1 MAITAGMVKEL
12 REMTGAGMMDCKKA
26 LTETNGDMDAAVE
39 VLRKSGAAKM
49 EKKQSRIA
57 AEGIARVAVNGN
69 VAVVAEVNSE
79 TDFVAKNET
88 FQEFVQTVADTALA
102 SGLNGGANGEDID
115 ALLATNGLSELLVE
129 KTATIGEKLSV
140 RRFAKVTGDVVTSYI
155 HGGGRIGV
163 IIAANG
169 SADDAAKEAITN
181 IAMQVAAMNPQ
192 YISRNDISDEELAKL
207 REITVDS
214 ALNDATTLPKPILN
228 KLIDKAINE
237 KLWSDDD
244 INNFNE
250 HKNNMNYVWNFLSD
264 AAKAKLGELAMAD
277 KESIMAEKMFNGLVE
292 GRVSKQLKEICLLDQ
307 TYVKAEDGKQS
318 VAKYL
323 ESVSKDLTITEMVRF
338 EVGEGMEK
346 KQEDFAAEVA
356 AQMAGV

>member
-39 VLRKSGAAKM
+39 VLRKSGAATM

-155 HGGGRIGV
+155 HGG
-163 IIAANG
+163 
-169 SADDAAKEAITN
+169 
-181 IAMQVAAMNPQ
+181 
-192 YISRNDISDEELAKL
+192 
-207 REITVDS
+207 
-214 ALNDATTLPKPILN
+214 
-228 KLIDKAINE
+228 
-237 KLWSDDD
+237 
-244 INNFNE
+244 
-250 HKNNMNYVWNFLSD
+250 
-264 AAKAKLGELAMAD
+264 
-277 KESIMAEKMFNGLVE
+277 
-292 GRVSKQLKEICLLDQ
+292 
-307 TYVKAEDGKQS
+307 
-318 VAKYL
+318 
-323 ESVSKDLTITEMVRF
+323 
-338 EVGEGMEK
+338 
-346 KQEDFAAEVA
+346 
-356 AQMAGV
+356 

>member
-102 SGLNGGANGEDID
+102 SDLNGGANGEDID

-140 RRFAKVTGDVVTSYI
+140 RRFAKVTGDIVTSYI

-163 IIAANG
+163 IIAAN
-169 SADDAAKEAITN
+169 AATDDAAKEAITN

-277 KESIMAEKMFNGLVE
+277 KESIVAEKMFNGLVE

>member
-102 SGLNGGANGEDID
+102 SDLNGGANGEDID

-140 RRFAKVTGDVVTSYI
+140 RRFAKVTGDIVTSYI

-169 SADDAAKEAITN
+169 TTDDAAKEAITN

-277 KESIMAEKMFNGLVE
+277 KESIVAEKMFNGLVE

>member
-140 RRFAKVTGDVVTSYI
+140 RRFAKVTGDIVTSYI

-169 SADDAAKEAITN
+169 ATDDAAKEAITN

-250 HKNNMNYVWNFLSD
+250 NKNNMNYVWNFLSD

-277 KESIMAEKMFNGLVE
+277 KESIVAEKMFNGLVE

>member
-155 HGGGRIGV
+155 HGGGR
-163 IIAANG
+163 
-169 SADDAAKEAITN
+169 
-181 IAMQVAAMNPQ
+181 MQVAAMNPQ